1 MEFSVGLQEPFQYSS
16 LPILLGIVLM
26 AVIGIV
32 CVILCCRSKQPEKM
46 GETKKVESP
55 SENKNQIEIKHRY
68 ITRLEEIET
77 RLNKQELDV
86 RIAYQI
92 MSLCLREFVS
102 EITGVSITH
111 FTLSELKQKEMP
123 VELIRLIEEYYQP
136 EFSKESEADFKQSL
150 EKTKQV
156 VEQWN

>member
-1 MEFSVGLQEPFQYSS
+1 MEFSVGLQEPFQYRS

-26 AVIGIV
+26 AVIGAV
-32 CVILCCRSKQPEKM
+32 RVILRCRSKRPKKVA
-46 GETKKVESP
+46 ETKKVEKP
-55 SENKNQIEIKHRY
+55 SGNKNQTEIKHRY
-68 ITRLEEIET
+68 IERLEEIET
-77 RLNKQELDV
+77 RLNKRELDV

-92 MSLCLREFVS
+92 MSLCVREFVS

-111 FTLSELKQKEMP
+111 FTLTELKQKEMP
-123 VELIRLIEEYYQP
+123 IELIRLIEEYYQP
-136 EFSKESEADFKQSL
+136 EFAKESEADFKRSL

>member
-26 AVIGIV
+26 AVIV
-32 CVILCCRSKQPEKM
+32 VVHVILCCRSKRPKKVA
-46 GETKKVESP
+46 ETKKVEKP
-55 SENKNQIEIKHRY
+55 SGNKNQTEIKHRY
-68 ITRLEEIET
+68 IEKLEEIET

-92 MSLCLREFVS
+92 MSLCVREFVS

-111 FTLSELKQKEMP
+111 FTLTELKQKEMP
-123 VELIRLIEEYYQP
+123 IELIRLIEEYYQP
-136 EFSKESEADFKQSL
+136 EFAKESEADFKRSL